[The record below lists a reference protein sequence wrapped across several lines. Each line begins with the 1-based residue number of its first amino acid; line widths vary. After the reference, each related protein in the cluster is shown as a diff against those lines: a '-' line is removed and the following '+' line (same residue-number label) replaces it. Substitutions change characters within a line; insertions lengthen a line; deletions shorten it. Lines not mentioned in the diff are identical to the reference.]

1 MSRARLAILL
11 STAMLIASM
20 AEADEEAGNLPH
32 VQSDTYGRCYAKSLP
47 DEFYGEAGETRI
59 YQVERGADLLLD
71 RYDWFAQQIY
81 LQCNMTR
88 DGDAGASIVR
98 LGPWPRGQEAT
109 DDQLAIA
116 FYFRGKLLRSYSTLD
131 IAGAPD
137 NVAASVSHYQV
148 IADVPGYRWI
158 DGNQYAF
165 DIVTIDG
172 RTLSFDPVTG
182 DQLPTAP

>member
-1 MSRARLAILL
+1 LAILL
-11 STAMLIASM
+11 SAAMLIASS
-20 AEADEEAGNLPH
+20 AKADEEAGNLPH

-47 DEFYGEAGETRI
+47 DETYGEAGETRI
-59 YQVERGADLLLD
+59 YQVGRDADLLLD
-71 RYDWFAQQIY
+71 QYDWFAQQIF

-98 LGPWPRGQEAT
+98 LGPWPRGQAAA

-116 FYFRGKLLRSYSTLD
+116 FYFKGKLLRSYSTLD

-148 IADVPGYRWI
+148 IAEVPGYRWI
-158 DGNQYAF
+158 DSNSYAF

-182 DQLPTAP
+182 NALPAPP